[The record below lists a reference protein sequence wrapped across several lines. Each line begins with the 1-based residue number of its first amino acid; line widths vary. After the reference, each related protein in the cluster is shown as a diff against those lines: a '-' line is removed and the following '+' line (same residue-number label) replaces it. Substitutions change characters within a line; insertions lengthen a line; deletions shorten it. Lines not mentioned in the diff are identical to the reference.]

1 MIDICSQNG
10 SGNQAFVFV
19 IVGLVFQNHYL
30 CKRIQ
35 NQSDFATRKHQYKNE
50 IDMYID
56 ALNNY
61 KSSDYVH
68 RSYPIELEKKDN
80 ADAARYAS
88 YLEIRLELKSENQLR
103 KKWWDKWDHC
113 DFPIVN
119 FPFTCSNIPAA
130 LSYGVYISLCIR
142 YSCPYCFYLN
152 FFDKGLLLTKK
163 LLNKLRVPSG

>member
-61 KSSDYVH
+61 KSGDYVH
-68 RSYPIELEKKDN
+68 RSYPIELEIKDN

-88 YLEIRLELKSENQLR
+88 YLEIRLELKSEDQLR
-103 KKWWDKWDHC
+103 KKWWDK
-113 DFPIVN
+113 
-119 FPFTCSNIPAA
+119 
-130 LSYGVYISLCIR
+130 
-142 YSCPYCFYLN
+142 
-152 FFDKGLLLTKK
+152 
-163 LLNKLRVPSG
+163 